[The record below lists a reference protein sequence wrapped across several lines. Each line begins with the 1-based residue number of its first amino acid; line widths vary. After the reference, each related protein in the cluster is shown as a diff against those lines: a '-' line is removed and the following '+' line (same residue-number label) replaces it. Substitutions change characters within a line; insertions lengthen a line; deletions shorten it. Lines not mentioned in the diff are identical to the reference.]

1 MTMITNIGEFK
12 RLTFEQ
18 RVFRCLPDSEGRLLF
33 HLIDDESR
41 QHFFSLYSLSHN
53 EFIVNNFVPPYK
65 FKPGIEAVT
74 SDMIYFH
81 DYVSDDMPTHSGI
94 IGYSIPNQKLMWSVD
109 ELVYQ
114 FHDEQGVYA
123 AKELFES
130 KQFFLL
136 SRETGEVIEEFD
148 QDFERVNQLRRS
160 LEEEESGGAIQY
172 SQLMSYDENNSI
184 LTNFLSL
191 LDPFTVVGE
200 IEHLATDSREYLG
213 FYTKEINGEFLHHLI
228 VLQAQDSKTEHIE
241 LEKGMK
247 GMMWES
253 FFFYRGT
260 LILTTGR
267 NEISLLKERLL

>member
-1 MTMITNIGEFK
+1 MTVNTNSIEFK
-12 RLTFEQ
+12 RLTFTQ

-41 QHFFSLYSLSHN
+41 QHFFSLYSLHRD
-53 EFIVNNFVPPYK
+53 EFIANNFVPPYK
-65 FKPGIEAVT
+65 FKPGIEAIT

-94 IGYSIPNQKLMWSVD
+94 IAYSIPNKKLMWSVD

-114 FHDEQGVYA
+114 FHDDQGVYA

-136 SRETGEVIEEFD
+136 SQETGEIIEEFD
-148 QDFERVNQLRRS
+148 QDFTRVNQLRRS

-172 SQLMSYDENNSI
+172 SQLISYDENNTL
-184 LTNFLSL
+184 LTKFLPL

-200 IEHLATDSREYLG
+200 IEHLVTDANEYLG
-213 FYTKEINGEFLHHLI
+213 FYTKEINGEFTHHLI
-228 VLQAQDSKTEHIE
+228 VMQTQNSVIEHIE
-241 LEKGMK
+241 LENGMK

-253 FFFYRGT
+253 FFFYQGT